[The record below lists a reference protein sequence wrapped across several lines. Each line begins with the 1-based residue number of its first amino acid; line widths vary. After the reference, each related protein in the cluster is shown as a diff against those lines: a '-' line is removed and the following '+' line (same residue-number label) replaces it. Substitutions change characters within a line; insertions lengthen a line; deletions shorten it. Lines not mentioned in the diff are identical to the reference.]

1 MQDCIHSNMT
11 PSIFF
16 FTESVIFTLR
26 QKNAVRE
33 WLFACVAKERKQIHA
48 INYIFCSDAYL
59 RKINKQYLQHD
70 YYTDIITFASAPPAE
85 MISLDA
91 AREKSASKKQPAVIS
106 GDIYIS
112 IDRVKDNAK
121 QFQQPVRDELH
132 RVMAHGVLHLCGYG
146 DKTSAEEKKMRK
158 MEEQWLALR
167 SF

>member
-1 MQDCIHSNMT
+1 MKKIQFHYADSKLNLAQKTHIKNFIE
-11 PSIFF
+11 SIF
-16 FTESVIFTLR
+16 
-26 QKNAVRE
+26 K
-33 WLFACVAKERKQIHA
+33 KEKKKLQGL
-48 INYIFCSDAYL
+48 NYIFCSDEYL
-59 RKINKQYLQHD
+59 LKINRDFLQHD

-85 MISLDA
+85 IISHDA